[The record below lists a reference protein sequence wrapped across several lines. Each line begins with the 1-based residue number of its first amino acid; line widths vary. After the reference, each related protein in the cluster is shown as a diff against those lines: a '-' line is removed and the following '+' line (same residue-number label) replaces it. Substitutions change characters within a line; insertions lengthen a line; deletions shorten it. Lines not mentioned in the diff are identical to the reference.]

1 MSIRKISR
9 KLFISTAAFFWASC
23 GGDSEYPPVA
33 SNPPN
38 DLTSSTSSF
47 PTSSSEIEE
56 SSSSSTPSSSSEA
69 VLSSS
74 KESSSS
80 IANTEPI
87 GPYRLARDTSVS
99 CKVTSWSPKE
109 YYEYAKY
116 NPSILMDELEKNY
129 FKNLTELEEIED
141 HLEFS
146 TIGPIPSYGSYFH
159 TNVTTPESFACSDG
173 TLFKYDSFRYKDSLI
188 FSNEEYIEKYPQSV
202 ASPLCRKTDFLRA
215 DLTHEL
221 DKDKRFIGH
230 LNDIYKSDTK
240 TVIDSV
246 IEANKETLSAT
257 QTDCINAI
265 KIYPSE
271 LYEGPIATKQICDG
285 DTIVNPRYQEKRE
298 ENKESTLDE
307 IKNCLDKTE

>member
-56 SSSSSTPSSSSEA
+56 SSSSDTPSSSSEA

-99 CKVTSWSPKE
+99 CKVTSWSPNV

-129 FKNLTELEEIED
+129 FKNLTELEEIENN
-141 HLEFS
+141 LEFN
-146 TIGPIPSYGSYFH
+146 TIGPVPSYGSYFH
-159 TNVTTPESFACSDG
+159 TIVTTPESFACSDG
-173 TLFKYDSFRYKDSLI
+173 TIFKKGSFINKDSSI

-257 QTDCINAI
+257 QTDCIKAI
-265 KIYPSE
+265 TIYSSPE
-271 LYEGPIATKQICDG
+271 YEGPIATKQICDG

-298 ENKESTLDE
+298 ENKEYTLDD